1 LRSVSDRT
9 VYCGVRKFNFKDQIV
24 FENDNYIAISKP
36 AGVSSLH
43 ERLGLANSVIE
54 QAKKYDQNLQLCHRL
69 DKETSGVLLLSK
81 HTKAYANAA
90 VAFEKRQVTKVYH
103 AISDGLHSVTDM
115 AIDLPLITT
124 RSGRSA
130 INKQKG
136 KPSKTV
142 VNSIEHF
149 GHFTLMECRP
159 ESGRQ
164 HQIRIHL
171 ASQNASIAA
180 DEVYGGKIPFLSR
193 FKRGFK
199 SNKREEERPMIERF
213 ALHAYSLA
221 LQDIDG
227 TLLEIVADYPKDFG
241 VFIKLL
247 RKYDNA
253 SGF

>member
-1 LRSVSDRT
+1 
-9 VYCGVRKFNFKDQIV
+9 VRKFNFKDQIV
-24 FENDNYIAISKP
+24 FENDNYLAISKP
-36 AGVSSLH
+36 AGISSLH

-54 QAKKYDQNLQLCHRL
+54 QAKKHDQKLQLCHRI

-81 HTKAYANAA
+81 HAKAYSNAA
-90 VAFEKRQVTKVYH
+90 VAFEKRKVTKVYH
-103 AISDGLHSVTDM
+103 AISDGVHSVTDL

-130 INKQKG
+130 INKLKG
-136 KPSKTV
+136 KPSKTL

-180 DEVYGGKIPFLSR
+180 DEIYGGKMPFLSR
-193 FKRGFK
+193 FKRGFTP
-199 SNKREEERPMIERF
+199 NKREVEKPMIERF

-227 TLLEIVADYPKDFG
+227 TELKIVADYPKDFG

-247 RKYDNA
+247 RKFDKA
-253 SGF
+253 SSF